1 MKNLTIFIFSVF
13 VLTGYAQE
21 RCIPVQEIINKLSF
35 IKQNNTNREIVFKEK
50 LFYDF
55 KEEKNIN
62 PVGLTKDSLRH
73 FLVGHGFYDFNFE
86 YFKFNV
92 KNLEELN
99 ESYIKNQHPGF
110 NHLMS
115 DSSYNKVSFNYSKII
130 EGWIVDVLISK
141 NFIEIDKVMGEAVIG
156 TGYIRNELTYEG
168 TSKINNIFYSQT
180 DNYENSI
187 SVKKDINMQR
197 LQLSEGERF
206 CITVNVRFQK
216 SIYTT
221 ITNATGDILAIIK
234 MY

>member
-1 MKNLTIFIFSVF
+1 MKYLTIFIFSVF

-21 RCIPVQEIINKLSF
+21 KSIPEQEIINKLSF

-62 PVGLTKDSLRH
+62 PVGLTIDSLRH
-73 FLVGHGFYDFNFE
+73 FLVGYGFYDFNFE

-92 KNLEELN
+92 KNLEEFN

-110 NHLMS
+110 NQLIS
-115 DSSYNKVSFNYSKII
+115 DSSYNKVSFNYRKII

-141 NFIEIDKVMGEAVIG
+141 NFIEIDKVKGEAVIG
-156 TGYIRNELTYEG
+156 TGYIRNELTIEG
-168 TSKINNIFYSQT
+168 MSKINNIFYSQT
-180 DNYENSI
+180 DNYKNSI
-187 SVKKDINMQR
+187 SVKKNIYKQR
-197 LQLSEGERF
+197 LQLSEGKRF
-206 CITVNVRFQK
+206 SITLNVRSQK

-221 ITNATGDILAIIK
+221 ITNDTGDILAIIK
-234 MY
+234 MF